1 MRSLTTLCLIDLEN
15 IGTKAALRYMDENPE
30 DEYIV
35 FYSEHTLGP
44 DSILRQAADDVSVRF
59 IGCQVGTVNAMDFCI
74 CAIAGQESVSRD
86 KRIVILSDDKGY
98 DAILPMMH
106 CQGIRII
113 RRRLAL
119 EPVPEQ
125 DNKPIMQAIRKHVP
139 KKYQENVLRA
149 LPNALS
155 YSEAHEMLQAILP
168 QKLVQSTYLK
178 LKPYIQQAVSNL

>member
-1 MRSLTTLCLIDLEN
+1 MDGLTTLCLIDLEN
-15 IGTKAALRYMDENPE
+15 IGTKTALRYMDEHPE
-30 DEYIV
+30 NEYIV

-44 DSILRQAADDVSVRF
+44 GSVLMQTAEDVSVRF
-59 IGCQVGTVNAMDFCI
+59 IGCQAGTVNAMDFCI

-106 CQGIRII
+106 CQGIRIK
-113 RRRLAL
+113 REKVAL
-119 EPVPEQ
+119 EPVSGQ
-125 DNKPIMQAIRKHVP
+125 TNAPIMQAIRKHVP

-168 QKLVQSTYLK
+168 QKLVQSTYFR